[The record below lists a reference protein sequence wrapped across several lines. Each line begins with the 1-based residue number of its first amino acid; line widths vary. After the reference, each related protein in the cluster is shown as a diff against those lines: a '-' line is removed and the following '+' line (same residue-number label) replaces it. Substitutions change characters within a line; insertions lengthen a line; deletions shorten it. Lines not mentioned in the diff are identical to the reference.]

1 MTPFGSIV
9 LAISTVFALGQDPVE
24 KKTFPLPHVL
34 EAVGKAIDQ
43 PAPTGLNVADQNAY
57 AAQTEWLKSVR
68 KRIEPLALR
77 NEPNAPRDVATGQA
91 SGKRQHGALP
101 IKEWRALQ
109 ATFEQEARRFDQLQG
124 RLKARHE
131 MAMNAIRNL
140 KG

>member
-9 LAISTVFALGQDPVE
+9 LAISTMFALGQDPVE

-43 PAPTGLNVADQNAY
+43 PAPAGLNVADQKTF
-57 AAQTEWLKSVR
+57 AAHTEWLKSVR
-68 KRIEPLALR
+68 KRIEPLA
-77 NEPNAPRDVATGQA
+77 
-91 SGKRQHGALP
+91 SGKRQHGAWP
-101 IKEWRALQ
+101 IREWRALQ
-109 ATFEQEARRFDQLQG
+109 TTFEQEGVRFDQLQG